1 MKKRIALVVFALLI
15 GFGVNAVPHPAA
27 AETSWAS
34 DYWN

>member
-1 MKKRIALVVFALLI
+1 MKKRIALLLLALTI

-27 AETSWAS
+27 AETTWAS